1 MENIICG
8 VLGTVGIC
16 IVLFVVGTIIG
27 LGKQGFDWL
36 IQTKRFR

>member
-1 MENIICG
+1 MENIIYG

-27 LGKQGFDWL
+27 LGKRGFDRL
-36 IQTKRFR
+36 SQIKRFR

>member
-1 MENIICG
+1 MEYLIYG

-16 IVLFVVGTIIG
+16 IVLFLVGTIIG

-36 IQTKRFR
+36 TQTKRFH

>member
-1 MENIICG
+1 MENIIYG